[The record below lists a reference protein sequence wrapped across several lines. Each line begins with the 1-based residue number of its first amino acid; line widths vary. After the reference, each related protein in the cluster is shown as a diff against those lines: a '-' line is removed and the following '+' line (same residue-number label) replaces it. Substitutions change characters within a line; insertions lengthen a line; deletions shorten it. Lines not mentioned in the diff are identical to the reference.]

1 MPPVLQQKE
10 KITGSSPHSGKQ
22 KGRGGEI
29 LQRKKK
35 WYFYPLSVI
44 IGLLN
49 GLFGAGGGVVAVPV
63 LRGAGMREDE
73 AHATSISI
81 TFPLAVMSGL
91 LYLQKQ
97 SFQLGEA
104 VPYLPG
110 AALGSLAGAWLLPR
124 ISGVWLRRI
133 FGAVVV
139 FSALRLLL
147 R

>member
-1 MPPVLQQKE
+1 MKLK
-10 KITGSSPHSGKQ
+10 
-22 KGRGGEI
+22 R
-29 LQRKKK
+29 K
-35 WYFYPLSVI
+35 WYFYPLAVC

-63 LRGAGMREDE
+63 LRGAGLAEDE

-97 SFQLGEA
+97 SFHIGEA
-104 VPYLPG
+104 LPYLPG
-110 AALGSLAGAWLLPR
+110 AALGALLGAWLLPR
-124 ISGVWLRRI
+124 IGSIWLRRI